1 MSKEQSGLTRRE
13 FLGAAAGATILSAAS
28 PLGARARIQG
38 ANDRVRIGLIGSGN
52 RGRQVAGF
60 VLKHPDAQ
68 YIAAADVFR
77 PNLDTAVKM
86 FEGAQAGV
94 KVDTYEDYRQIL
106 ERKDVDA
113 VHIATPDHWHCRIV
127 VEAIAAGKDVYVE
140 KPLSNDVEEMVKAL
154 QAYRKSDRVVQVGT
168 QQRSGQHF
176 QEAAEIVHSG
186 QLGKVNQ
193 AVCCYPGSGYGRGV
207 EQPSEPPAG
216 LNWDM
221 FQGPAQKHPY
231 TQGRQRSWRGY
242 WDYGGGLITDWG
254 VHLTDI
260 ALWYLQNQSS
270 GPLMTVALG
279 QYVNLVN
286 PEHNQSPDTF
296 LVTWQYPNFLMSFT
310 NAVPNDPDFGRQG
323 NYFFGQRGTLQVH
336 RGGYEIRP
344 NRQGGPGGGGRGG
357 RGNAPGGAPGAAPG
371 AAPGVARG
379 AAPGAAAAAPAAPQP
394 PPLEYKRVPYAENYN
409 DDPHTVAHA
418 RNFLD
423 CIKSR
428 QKPVSNLEVGFYATL
443 PTILGVMALREQR
456 AIKWDDKDLKAS
468 KA

>member
-1 MSKEQSGLTRRE
+1 MSNEIPGVTRRE
-13 FLGAAAGATILSAAS
+13 FIGATAAATLGSAASLSAAS
-28 PLGARARIQG
+28 SMRVQG
-38 ANDRVRIGLIGSGN
+38 ASDRVRIGLIGSGN

-60 VLKHPDAQ
+60 FKKHADAE
-68 YIAAADVFR
+68 YTAVADVFQ
-77 PNLDTAVKM
+77 PNVDAAVKA
-86 FEGAQAGV
+86 FEGSQAGV
-94 KVDTYEDYRQIL
+94 KVDTYGDYKKIL
-106 ERKDVDA
+106 ERKDIDA

-127 VEAIAAGKDVYVE
+127 TEAIDAGKDVYVE
-140 KPLSNDVEEMVKAL
+140 KPLSNNVEEMVKAL
-154 QAYRKSDRVVQVGT
+154 KAYRGGTRVVQVGT

-176 QEAAEIVHSG
+176 QEAAEIIHSG

-216 LNWDM
+216 LNWEM
-221 FQGPAQKHPY
+221 FEGPAGKHAY
-231 TQGRQRSWRGY
+231 TQGRHRSWRGY

-260 ALWYLQNQSS
+260 ALWYMKNQSS

-279 QYVNLVN
+279 QYVNVLD
-286 PEHNQSPDTF
+286 PARDQSPDTF
-296 LVTWQYPNFLMSFT
+296 LVTWQYPTFLMSFT

-336 RGGYEIRP
+336 RGGYEVRP
-344 NRQGGPGGGGRGG
+344 SPQGRGGGGRGG
-357 RGNAPGGAPGAAPG
+357 RGGAPGAPGAPGAAP
-371 AAPGVARG
+371 
-379 AAPGAAAAAPAAPQP
+379 AAPAAPAP

-409 DDPHTVAHA
+409 DDPHTTAHA

-423 CIKSR
+423 CVKSR
-428 QKPVSNLEVGFYATL
+428 QKPVCDLEVGFYATL

-456 AIKWDDKDLKAS
+456 AYKWDDKELKAS
-468 KA
+468 KV

>member
-1 MSKEQSGLTRRE
+1 MSAEQPGLTRRE
-13 FLGAAAGATILSAAS
+13 FIGATAGATLVSAASLSAAS
-28 PLGARARIQG
+28 ATRIQG
-38 ANDRVRIGLIGSGN
+38 ANDRVRLGLIGSGS

-68 YIAAADVFR
+68 YLAVADVFQ
-77 PNLDTAVKM
+77 NNVDAAVKV
-86 FEGAQAGV
+86 FEGSQAGV
-94 KVDTYEDYRQIL
+94 KVDTYGDYKKIL
-106 ERKDVDA
+106 ERKDIDA
-113 VHIATPDHWHCRIV
+113 VHIATPDHWHCQIV
-127 VEAIAAGKDVYVE
+127 VEAIEAGKDVYVE
-140 KPLSNDVEEMVKAL
+140 KPLSNNVEEMVKAL
-154 QAYRKSDRVVQVGT
+154 QAYRKSNRVVQVGT

-176 QEAAEIVHSG
+176 QEACEIVQSG
-186 QLGKVNQ
+186 QLGKINQ

-207 EQPSEPPAG
+207 EQPAEPPAG
-216 LNWDM
+216 LNWEM
-221 FQGPAQKHPY
+221 FEGPAGKHAFTP
-231 TQGRQRSWRGY
+231 GRHRSWRGY

-286 PEHNQSPDTF
+286 PEHTQSPDTF

-310 NAVPNDPDFGRQG
+310 NAVPSDPDFGRQG

-344 NRQGGPGGGGRGG
+344 NRQGGPGGGRGG
-357 RGNAPGGAPGAAPG
+357 RGAGAGGPGGAGAQASAGAAGAPGAAQ
-371 AAPGVARG
+371 AP
-379 AAPGAAAAAPAAPQP
+379 AAPAA
-394 PPLEYKRVPYAENYN
+394 PPLEYKRVPYAENYA
-409 DDPHTVAHA
+409 DDPHTTAHA

-423 CIKSR
+423 CVKSR
-428 QKPVSNLEVGFYATL
+428 QTPVSNLEVGFYATL

-456 AIKWDDKDLKAS
+456 PYKWDDKELKAT
-468 KA
+468 KV

>member
-1 MSKEQSGLTRRE
+1 MSKQESSLTRRE
-13 FLGAAAGATILSAAS
+13 FIGVTAAAALGSAAS
-28 PLGARARIQG
+28 GVTTSAASSMRIQG

-52 RGRQVAGF
+52 RGRQVAAF
-60 VLKHPDAQ
+60 FLKHPDAQ
-68 YIAAADVFR
+68 Y
-77 PNLDTAVKM
+77 TAVADAFQNNVDAAVKA
-86 FEGAQAGV
+86 FEGSQAGV
-94 KVDTYEDYRQIL
+94 KVDTYGDYKKIL
-106 ERKDVDA
+106 ERKDIDA
-113 VHIATPDHWHCRIV
+113 VHIATPDHWHCRMV
-127 VEAIAAGKDVYVE
+127 LEAIDAGKDVYVE
-140 KPLSNDVEEMVKAL
+140 KPLSNNVEEMVKAL
-154 QAYRKSDRVVQVGT
+154 KAYRGSNRVVQVGT

-176 QEAAEIVHSG
+176 QEAAEIVQSG
-186 QLGKVNQ
+186 QIGKVNQ

-216 LNWDM
+216 LNWEM
-221 FQGPAQKHPY
+221 FEGPAGKHAY
-231 TQGRQRSWRGY
+231 TQGRHRSWRGY

-260 ALWYLQNQSS
+260 ALWYMQNQSS

-286 PEHNQSPDTF
+286 PEHTQSPDTF

-310 NAVPNDPDFGRQG
+310 NAVASDPDFGRQG
-323 NYFFGQRGTLQVH
+323 NYFFGQRGSLQVH

-344 NRQGGPGGGGRGG
+344 NRQGGPGGGRGRGAG
-357 RGNAPGGAPGAAPG
+357 APGAPGAAP
-371 AAPGVARG
+371 
-379 AAPGAAAAAPAAPQP
+379 AAPATPAP
-394 PPLEYKRVPYAENYN
+394 PPLEYKRVPYAENYD
-409 DDPHTVAHA
+409 DDPHTTAHA

-456 AIKWDDKDLKAS
+456 PFKWDDKELKAS
-468 KA
+468 KV

>member
-1 MSKEQSGLTRRE
+1 MSKEESSVTRRE
-13 FLGAAAGATILSAAS
+13 FIGATAAAALGSAATISAAS
-28 PLGARARIQG
+28 SLRVQG

-60 VLKHPDAQ
+60 FLKHPDAQ
-68 YIAAADVFR
+68 YTAVADVFQ
-77 PNLDTAVKM
+77 NNVDAAVKA
-86 FEGAQAGV
+86 FEGSQAGV
-94 KVDTYEDYRQIL
+94 KVDTYGDYKKIL
-106 ERKDVDA
+106 ERKDIDA

-127 VEAIAAGKDVYVE
+127 VEAIEAGKDVYVE
-140 KPLSNDVEEMVKAL
+140 KPLSNNVEEMVKAL
-154 QAYRKSDRVVQVGT
+154 KAYRGSNRVVQVGT

-176 QEAAEIVHSG
+176 QEAAEIVQSG
-186 QLGKVNQ
+186 QLGKINQ

-207 EQPSEPPAG
+207 EQPAEPPAG
-216 LNWDM
+216 LNWEM
-221 FQGPAQKHPY
+221 FEGPAGKHAY
-231 TQGRQRSWRGY
+231 TQGRHRSWRGY

-279 QYVNLVN
+279 QYVNMVN
-286 PEHNQSPDTF
+286 PAHDQSPDTF
-296 LVTWQYPNFLMSFT
+296 LVTWQYANFLMSFT
-310 NAVPNDPDFGRQG
+310 NAVPNDPEFGRQG

-336 RGGYEIRP
+336 RGGYEVRP
-344 NRQGGPGGGGRGG
+344 SPQGRGGGGGGRGAGG
-357 RGNAPGGAPGAAPG
+357 RGGPGAPGAA
-371 AAPGVARG
+371 AP
-379 AAPGAAAAAPAAPQP
+379 APAAPAAPAP
-394 PPLEYKRVPYAENYN
+394 AAPAPLEYKRVPYAENYN
-409 DDPHTVAHA
+409 DDPHTTAHA

-456 AIKWDDKDLKAS
+456 AFKWDDKELKAT
-468 KA
+468 KV